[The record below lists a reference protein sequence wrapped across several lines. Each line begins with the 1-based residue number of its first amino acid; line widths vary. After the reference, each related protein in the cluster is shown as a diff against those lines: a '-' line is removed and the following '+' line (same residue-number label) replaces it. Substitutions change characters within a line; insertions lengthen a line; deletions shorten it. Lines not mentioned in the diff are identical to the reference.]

1 MSGHS
6 KWSTIKHQ
14 KGAADAKRG
23 ALFTK
28 LSRDI
33 TLAAKSG
40 GDDPDMNFRLRLAL
54 DKAKAGNM
62 PSDSISRA
70 VKRGAVGGPGSGDD
84 LEEMTYEGYGPGGG
98 AILLQAVTT
107 NRNRAAAEIR
117 STFTKG
123 GGSLGESGCVAWNFE
138 SRGVITLEVSD
149 ESRGEE
155 LGLIAIDAGA
165 EDIDMDD
172 GVLEIHTPPEKLQ
185 EVRQALADENVNL
198 DSAEISMVPKTTVLL
213 ESHAAE
219 QTLKLLDHLEELE
232 DVQKAYTNA
241 DFPLEVL
248 ERYQADS

>member
-6 KWSTIKHQ
+6 KWNTIKHK

-23 ALFTK
+23 QLFTK
-28 LSRDI
+28 LTREI
-33 TLAAKSG
+33 MVAARE
-40 GDDPDMNFRLRLAL
+40 GDPDPDMNFRLRLAL
-54 DKAKAGNM
+54 DRAKAGNM
-62 PSDSISRA
+62 PSDNITRA
-70 VKRGAVGGPGSGDD
+70 VKRGAGGGPGSGED

-98 AILLQAVTT
+98 AILLQAVVT

-123 GGSLGESGCVAWNFE
+123 GGSLGETGCVAWNFE
-138 SRGVITLEVSD
+138 TRGVITVGVAD

-165 EDIDMDD
+165 EDIDIDE

-185 EVRQALADENVNL
+185 DVRQALADEKVEL
-198 DSAEISMVPKTTVLL
+198 DSAEISMVPKTTVML

-248 ERYQADS
+248 EKYQSES